1 MNVKYGLIVTSELLK
16 EKSPDGTYTFAGLTQ
31 KTFAQIEDQS
41 GREEALSELGKRIL
55 HNLDLTENIIE
66 FIPKVNINHYRISS
80 SIFSLA
86 SDFSDNLLVKVD
98 ELPNYKEILNKI
110 RSIGFAAR
118 ENAVTLSVYPDS
130 TNTLISD
137 DELDIKRTISELNF
151 HSWFFENAGFPSN
164 ASNPIIIKPLAQPH
178 TNDHASA
185 VKCVQKFY
193 KNFSLLSEETQNRL
207 VLQNEETGYW
217 NAVNLFKYFH
227 VYLNEKYDTGMI
239 LSYYNIAD
247 KRNPSELEAGLII
260 DQSVNVGAFHET
272 WRGVVPVFLWSE
284 KTGETSKTPIDY
296 LSEGIPNFNYSIK
309 WECDVKKRDKAIIKF
324 TMPEAEDKVTEEVIV
339 TITKNKY
346 KKSRD
351 SSRAFNAL
359 YDNPSS
365 RASKPGNKDES

>member
-1 MNVKYGLIVTSELLK
+1 MNVKYGLIITSELLK

-31 KTFAQIEDQS
+31 KTFSQIEEQS
-41 GREEALSELGKRIL
+41 GRGEALSELGKRIL

-66 FIPKVNINHYRISS
+66 FIPRVNINHYRVNS

-86 SDFSDNLLVKVD
+86 SDFSDDLLVTVQD
-98 ELPNYKEILNKI
+98 LPNYQDILNKI

-137 DELDIKRTISELNF
+137 DETDIKRTISELNF
-151 HSWFFENAGFPSN
+151 HSWFFETAGFPSN
-164 ASNPIIIKPLAQPH
+164 ASSPIIIKPLAQPLENNH
-178 TNDHASA
+178 NAA
-185 VKCVQKFY
+185 VACVQKFY
-193 KNFSLLSEETQNRL
+193 KNFKDLSEETQNRL
-207 VLQNEETGYW
+207 VIQNEESGYW
-217 NAVNLFKYFH
+217 NGVNLFKYFH

-239 LSYYNIAD
+239 LSYYNTAD
-247 KRNPSELEAGLII
+247 ERNPSELEAGSII

-284 KTGETSKTPIDY
+284 KVGDKSKVPADY

-359 YDNPSS
+359 YDNPAS
-365 RASKPGNKDES
+365 RPSD

>member
-16 EKSPDGTYTFAGLTQ
+16 EKSPDGTYTFAGLTR
-31 KTFAQIEDQS
+31 KTFSQIEEQS

-66 FIPKVNINHYRISS
+66 FIPRVNINHYRVNS

-86 SDFSDNLLVKVD
+86 SDFSDDLLVTVQD
-98 ELPNYKEILNKI
+98 LPNYQDVLNKI

-118 ENAVTLSVYPDS
+118 ENSVTLSVYPDS
-130 TNTLISD
+130 TNSLMSD
-137 DELDIKRTISELNF
+137 SELVIERTVGEINF
-151 HSWFFENAGFPSN
+151 HSWFFETAGFPSN
-164 ASNPIIIKPLAQPH
+164 ASNPIIVKPLVQPSEDNH
-178 TNDHASA
+178 VCA
-185 VKCVQKFY
+185 VKCLQLFY
-193 KNFSLLSEETQNRL
+193 KNFKKLSEEAQNRL
-207 VLQNEETGYW
+207 VIQNEEHGYW
-217 NAVNLFKYFH
+217 NSVNLFKYFH
-227 VYLNEKYDTGMI
+227 VYLNEKYDRGMI

-247 KRNPSELEAGLII
+247 ERNLSELEVGL
-260 DQSVNVGAFHET
+260 SVEREVNIGAFHET

-284 KTGETSKTPIDY
+284 KSSDKSKNPVDY
-296 LSEGIPNFNYSIK
+296 LSEEIPNFNYSIK

-324 TMPEAEDKVTEEVIV
+324 TMPEAEEKVTEEVIT

-359 YDNPSS
+359 YDSVSLVNSD
-365 RASKPGNKDES
+365 KG